1 MADNIHEK
9 NFVALAKKLDIPVK
23 HGWKSALQKRL
34 KQKNLSIITNWIARG
49 IPDDFHHILEN
60 AGIDPAIWRE
70 IVADNKL
77 APSAVVPRV
86 EPQAAKPV
94 SDNPGM
100 DETTRAVMLTTKIIS
115 SRHPD
120 IAHALMKNLEQLSA
134 AVDKADELSSCKV
147 LLQQQQ
153 DEISGMKIKMD
164 KMQNEINY
172 MIKEREG
179 SEPGV
184 S

>member
-1 MADNIHEK
+1 MAETIHEK
-9 NFVALAKKLDIPVK
+9 NLAMFAKKIGITVKSGWKTALAKKLK
-23 HGWKSALQKRL
+23 QKRINNISSWV
-34 KQKNLSIITNWIARG
+34 KRG
-49 IPDDFHHILEN
+49 VPTDFHHILEN

-172 MIKEREG
+172 LIKEREG